1 LEKLAI
7 TGKLAHQVA
16 HELRNPLTAIKTFTE
31 YLDEKYDVKEFRQKY
46 KEVVGLE
53 IDRLDDIVSQ
63 LMDVAKPRVP
73 RLKDNVNMHKVI
85 ESVIFLFEKEL
96 SQQKIGLSKK
106 LKARD
111 FILKADPDQLKQC
124 LINLILNS
132 VEALED
138 KNAKKEIVISTQ
150 NSDNAKL
157 IIEVVDTGKG
167 ISESEARHIFEP
179 FYTTKEKGS
188 GVGLFIVDGII
199 SAHGGK
205 IICQSQLGVGT
216 IFRIELPSD

>member
-1 LEKLAI
+1 
-7 TGKLAHQVA
+7 
-16 HELRNPLTAIKTFTE
+16 
-31 YLDEKYDVKEFRQKY
+31 
-46 KEVVGLE
+46 VGLE